1 MHPKECIQ
9 IDRKASSRERRRAF
23 PRVCDEKGGVHAMKR
38 ILRVFYIAVI
48 GMIVFTGALMIFR
61 GVKEGRAPG
70 GSMRAV
76 TESDNEGR
84 AL

>member
-1 MHPKECIQ
+1 
-9 IDRKASSRERRRAF
+9 
-23 PRVCDEKGGVHAMKR
+23 MKR